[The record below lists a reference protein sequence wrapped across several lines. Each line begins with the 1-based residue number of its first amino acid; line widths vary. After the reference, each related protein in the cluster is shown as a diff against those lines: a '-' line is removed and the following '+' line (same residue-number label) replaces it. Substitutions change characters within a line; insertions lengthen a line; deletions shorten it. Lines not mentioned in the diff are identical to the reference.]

1 MKKQIALLIVGVLLA
16 NLPISAHPGKTD
28 GDGGHYNRSTGEYH
42 YHHGFSAHQHTD
54 GVCPYDFQDRTSH
67 SSGGSSNKNGVVIDD
82 LFDEPVEYL
91 SQKKKDT
98 TPKKL
103 SAWKEILY
111 VVGIYAAIFYVPWML
126 VEGVKW
132 IKNHINN
139 KRK

>member
-42 YHHGFSAHQHTD
+42 YHHGFSAHQHTN

-67 SSGGSSNKNGVVIDD
+67 SSGGSSNKNGVVDN

-98 TPKKL
+98 TPKEL
-103 SAWKEILY
+103 SAWKEILD

-132 IKNHINN
+132 IKNHINT
-139 KRK
+139 KSK